1 MAEFQ
6 SPPKAAAIG
15 NNIGNQVTPLWL
27 QWFQEVA
34 KRLTA
39 ETGFTGTITT
49 AALTG
54 GGAQGSMTFQNGRLI
69 SQVQAT

>member
-1 MAEFQ
+1 MAQFQ
-6 SPPKAAAIG
+6 DPPKAAPVTSADH
-15 NNIGNQVTPLWL
+15 VTPLWL
-27 QWFQEVA
+27 QWFVEVA